1 MKHESPEETIAR
13 LTARVLMLE
22 SLLTRISDEVKK
34 IIRVMDNG
42 KV

>member
-1 MKHESPEETIAR
+1 MNSESPEETIAR
-13 LTARVLMLE
+13 LTERVFTLE